1 METKNIVC
9 RQQQVLFQI
18 RSVEKNKKILNEVD
32 VFYQKLLESDEE
44 PEKMIDQ
51 FVKKLKMEKYPD
63 ILNKI
68 QKQYNKWKRG
78 KK

>member
-1 METKNIVC
+1 MMETKNIVC
-9 RQQQVLFQI
+9 RQQQ
-18 RSVEKNKKILNEVD
+18 
-32 VFYQKLLESDEE
+32 ESDEE

>member
-1 METKNIVC
+1 M
-9 RQQQVLFQI
+9 
-18 RSVEKNKKILNEVD
+18 KIYTAKVHCMHELYNQLLN
-32 VFYQKLLESDEE
+32 
-44 PEKMIDQ
+44 MIDQ
-51 FVKKLKMEKYPD
+51 FVKKIKMEKYPD

>member
-1 METKNIVC
+1 MKQMEKKTKPNTIMM
-9 RQQQVLFQI
+9 
-18 RSVEKNKKILNEVD
+18 
-32 VFYQKLLESDEE
+32 
-44 PEKMIDQ
+44 EKMIDQ